1 MQSARGGS
9 KDPRPSAAGT
19 TVARVLLRFHPTIL
33 AAVAVFLINMLILH
47 ERLGTNY
54 ERRFPRVSSIA
65 PEPLAASL
73 MSASTSSRVFQGL
86 RPRVIRNTCDQGS
99 IGLCKVDPSLRSHTS
114 ETCDVYLEDN
124 VMSTKLLPRVI
135 CEKWKSISAHERHSG
150 PRGIT
155 IDFVKLLPLR
165 DYY

>member
-9 KDPRPSAAGT
+9 KDPRPSASAAGT
-19 TVARVLLRFHPTIL
+19 TAARVLLRFHPTIL

-54 ERRFPRVSSIA
+54 ERGFPRVSSIA
-65 PEPLAASL
+65 PEPPAAPL

-99 IGLCKVDPSLRSHTS
+99 IGLCKVDSSLRSHTS
-114 ETCDVYLEDN
+114 ETHDVYLEDS
-124 VMSTKLLPRVI
+124 VMPTKPLPRVI
-135 CEKWKSISAHERHSG
+135 CEKRISISVHWRHSG
-150 PRGIT
+150 S
-155 IDFVKLLPLR
+155 LAA
-165 DYY
+165 